1 MPKLIQEVQ
10 GGARPVRNTALTEAL
25 QRATTAEARADSA
38 DATIKE
44 AQSSHDTIQEKASE
58 EWQRAEEMRT
68 IATNEY
74 NCAEPAEEEVRKFR
88 QGKASQDV
96 RIRGHLD
103 ENSEVEEAYP
113 YKRAR

>member
-1 MPKLIQEVQ
+1 M
-10 GGARPVRNTALTEAL
+10 TEAL
-25 QRATTAEARADSA
+25 QRATRAEAKANSA
-38 DATIKE
+38 DATLKE
-44 AQSSHDTIQEKASE
+44 AQSSHDIIQEKASE

-74 NCAEPAEEEVRKFR
+74 NRAEAAEEEVRKFR

-103 ENSEVEEAYP
+103 GISRL
-113 YKRAR
+113 KRLIPTNAALIRRRGGFGYA